1 MYSKKT
7 RKINITVNPYFLDD
21 QSEPEEQHFVWAYQV
36 TIDNQ
41 GNEKVQLKNRYWKI
55 IDSNGSEQEEISK
68 TIEQEVEEDDTPKV
82 IIVTENQKKEVMQI
96 IYFDFDN
103 SRLSEVSK
111 NTLFNFLDKNK
122 NQLSRYIIFGHTDT
136 KGTNQYNMELS
147 INRAESVKQA
157 LLDHGIIPDAISIL
171 GKGENELAIDTPDD
185 TKHPVNRRAEVKI
198 LN

>member
-55 IDSNGSEQEEISK
+55 IDSNGSEQEVKGEGVVGEQPVLNPGEKFEYTSGTPLSTPSGFMGGYYEMETK
-68 TIEQEVEEDDTPKV
+68 TG
-82 IIVTENQKKEVMQI
+82 KKFE
-96 IYFDFDN
+96 
-103 SRLSEVSK
+103 
-111 NTLFNFLDKNK
+111 
-122 NQLSRYIIFGHTDT
+122 
-136 KGTNQYNMELS
+136 
-147 INRAESVKQA
+147 A
-157 LLDHGIIPDAISIL
+157 IIPQFSLDSPFI
-171 GKGENELAIDTPDD
+171 KN
-185 TKHPVNRRAEVKI
+185 N